1 MTRYRRDSTPRP
13 IDLTLR
19 TFKHIPIHN
28 QNNISHI
35 QKFSHVLLCAEYQVV
50 VYKTINIERDRNI
63 AANGNMFK

>member
-1 MTRYRRDSTPRP
+1 MTRYRRDSAPRP

-28 QNNISHI
+28 RNNISQI
-35 QKFSHVLLCAEYQVV
+35 QKFSHVLFCAEYQVV

-63 AANGNMFK
+63 AANWNMFK